1 MKFCCCL
8 GGFVQ
13 NDYHDTGYSYGN
25 FHRDFQT
32 NPCAKEWDVP
42 SLPLEDLV
50 SYTDL
55 DPAVAKGQSFMDSG
69 EAASA
74 NLLESGYEMIRVP
87 FETS

>member
-1 MKFCCCL
+1 MIQDILTAIFIGTFGQTHVPKF
-8 GGFVQ
+8 
-13 NDYHDTGYSYGN
+13 
-25 FHRDFQT
+25 
-32 NPCAKEWDVP
+32 KEWDVP

-74 NLLESGYEMIRVP
+74 NLLEAGYEMIRVA

>member
-1 MKFCCCL
+1 M
-8 GGFVQ
+8 
-13 NDYHDTGYSYGN
+13 
-25 FHRDFQT
+25 
-32 NPCAKEWDVP
+32 P